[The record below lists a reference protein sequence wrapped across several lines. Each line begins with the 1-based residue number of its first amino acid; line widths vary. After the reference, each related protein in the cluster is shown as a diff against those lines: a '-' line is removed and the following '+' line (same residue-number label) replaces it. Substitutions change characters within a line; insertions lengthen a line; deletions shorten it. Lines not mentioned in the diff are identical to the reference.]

1 MGKAKSVAENEEADA
16 DKQLRQNVG
25 CSLILGTGFFVSA
38 AVFVERF
45 ESITDDFQR
54 RRKPFEKLIASFA
67 SLGEDGL
74 QEDEF
79 RLHLSESA

>member
-45 ESITDDFQR
+45 ESSMS
-54 RRKPFEKLIASFA
+54 SF
-67 SLGEDGL
+67 
-74 QEDEF
+74 
-79 RLHLSESA
+79 ESASSCFLIPSLNSGCCCSNTFKSK